1 MQAFITKHRKGIK
14 RMLIGCGIVI
24 ILSAAVIFGMDVY
37 VVHYAKG
44 YVYETGQENS
54 MPKADCILVLG
65 AGMKPNGEPSLMLRD
80 RLNRAIE
87 LYRAGVSDRF
97 LLTGD
102 HGRKGYNEVQGMKD
116 YIMANLDVPEDKI
129 FMDHAGFSTY
139 ESMYRA
145 RDIFE
150 LHNPVVVTQKYHA
163 YRAVYA
169 ARKLGLDA
177 YAAPNKRMKYRN
189 IWICKLREVAARDKE
204 VVNLWIQPKPTY
216 LGDKIPISG
225 SGLATKDTR
234 TDKTERER

>member
-24 ILSAAVIFGMDVY
+24 ILSAAVIFGMDAY

-150 LHNPVVVTQKYHA
+150 VHNPVVVTQKYHA

-177 YAAPNKRMKYRN
+177 YAAHRAGLTGDS
-189 IWICKLREVAARDKE
+189 C
-204 VVNLWIQPKPTY
+204 LW
-216 LGDKIPISG
+216 
-225 SGLATKDTR
+225 
-234 TDKTERER
+234 ER

>member
-24 ILSAAVIFGMDVY
+24 ILSAAVIFGMDAY

-102 HGRKGYNEVQGMKD
+102 HGRKGYNEV
-116 YIMANLDVPEDKI
+116 
-129 FMDHAGFSTY
+129 
-139 ESMYRA
+139 
-145 RDIFE
+145 FE
-150 LHNPVVVTQKYHA
+150 VHNPVVVTQKYHA

>member
-1 MQAFITKHRKGIK
+1 M
-14 RMLIGCGIVI
+14 
-24 ILSAAVIFGMDVY
+24 
-37 VVHYAKG
+37 
-44 YVYETGQENS
+44 
-54 MPKADCILVLG
+54 
-65 AGMKPNGEPSLMLRD
+65 
-80 RLNRAIE
+80 
-87 LYRAGVSDRF
+87 
-97 LLTGD
+97 
-102 HGRKGYNEVQGMKD
+102 
-116 YIMANLDVPEDKI
+116 I

-150 LHNPVVVTQKYHA
+150 VHNPVVVTQKYHA

>member
-1 MQAFITKHRKGIK
+1 MKTFITKHRKGIK

-24 ILSAAVIFGMDVY
+24 ILSAAVIFGMDAY

-102 HGRKGYNEVQGMKD
+102 HGRKGYNEVQ
-116 YIMANLDVPEDKI
+116 E
-129 FMDHAGFSTY
+129 
-139 ESMYRA
+139 
-145 RDIFE
+145 
-150 LHNPVVVTQKYHA
+150 
-163 YRAVYA
+163 
-169 ARKLGLDA
+169 
-177 YAAPNKRMKYRN
+177 
-189 IWICKLREVAARDKE
+189 
-204 VVNLWIQPKPTY
+204 
-216 LGDKIPISG
+216 
-225 SGLATKDTR
+225 
-234 TDKTERER
+234 

>member
-1 MQAFITKHRKGIK
+1 
-14 RMLIGCGIVI
+14 
-24 ILSAAVIFGMDVY
+24 
-37 VVHYAKG
+37 
-44 YVYETGQENS
+44 
-54 MPKADCILVLG
+54 
-65 AGMKPNGEPSLMLRD
+65 MLRD

-150 LHNPVVVTQKYHA
+150 VHNPVVVTQKYHA

-216 LGDKIPISG
+216 LEIRFQSAEVDWQRKIHA
-225 SGLATKDTR
+225 LTKQKGKGNDNEKKQKVWR
-234 TDKTERER
+234 LLLVLSLVIGMAAGGVQSQAYSVPSI